1 MAGNYWIKF
10 YVEVLDDPKMATL
23 PDRLWRRFY
32 ELCLLAGKYY
42 DDGNLPD
49 CEQLARA
56 LRMSVD
62 ELQSD
67 LDALVNKRLITKTED
82 GYLVTQFV
90 KRQSKMSNAEK
101 TARYRKSKHTE
112 EYESNYPVT
121 EPVTDVLLKV
131 TQITDNRLTDNRLT
145 DNRLT
150 DNRLTDNR
158 LTDNRL
164 QITEAEAEK
173 NAAGAVF
180 RAYESEIGLLTPAIA
195 DKINLAI
202 EDYPLDWITDGIKE
216 SAKHNARSWAYVEAI
231 LKRWKFEGKSN
242 GKRPAKITSDD
253 NERIAREVMDE
264 YLATQRR

>member
-49 CEQLARA
+49 CEQLAWA

-131 TQITDNRLTDNRLT
+131 TQITDNRLTDNRL
-145 DNRLT
+145 
-150 DNRLTDNR
+150 
-158 LTDNRL
+158 

-195 DKINLAI
+195 DKIGLAI

-253 NERIAREVMDE
+253 NERIAREVMDA
-264 YLATQRR
+264 YLANQRR

>member
-49 CEQLARA
+49 CEQLAWA

-131 TQITDNRLTDNRLT
+131 TQITDNRLTDNRL
-145 DNRLT
+145 
-150 DNRLTDNR
+150 
-158 LTDNRL
+158 

-195 DKINLAI
+195 DKIGLAI

-264 YLATQRR
+264 YIANQRR

>member
-49 CEQLARA
+49 CEQLAWA

-131 TQITDNRLTDNRLT
+131 TQITDNRLTDNRL
-145 DNRLT
+145 
-150 DNRLTDNR
+150 
-158 LTDNRL
+158 

-195 DKINLAI
+195 DKIGLAI

-231 LKRWKFEGKSN
+231 LKRWKVEGKSN

>member
-49 CEQLARA
+49 CEQLAWA

-131 TQITDNRLTDNRLT
+131 TQI
-145 DNRLT
+145 
-150 DNRLTDNR
+150 TDNR

-253 NERIAREVMDE
+253 NERIAREVMDA
-264 YLATQRR
+264 YLANQRR

>member
-49 CEQLARA
+49 CGQLAWA
-56 LRMSVD
+56 LRMGVD

-67 LDALVNKRLITKTED
+67 LDALVTKRLITETAD

-101 TARYRKSKHTE
+101 TARYRKSKRSE
-112 EYESNYPVT
+112 EYERNYPVT
-121 EPVTDVLLKV
+121 EPVTEPVTDVSLKV
-131 TQITDNRLTDNRLT
+131 TQITDNRLTDNRL
-145 DNRLT
+145 
-150 DNRLTDNR
+150 
-158 LTDNRL
+158 
-164 QITEAEAEK
+164 QITEPEAEK
-173 NAAGAVF
+173 NAGAVF
-180 RAYESEIGLLTPAIA
+180 RAYESEIGLITPTIA
-195 DKINLAI
+195 DKIGLAI
-202 EDYPLDWITDGIKE
+202 EDYPLDWIKDGIKQ
-216 SAKHNARSWAYVEAI
+216 AAQHNARSWAYVEAI
-231 LKRWKFEGKSN
+231 LKRWKVEGKSN
-242 GKRPAKITSDD
+242 GKRPAKVTSDD
-253 NERIAREVMDE
+253 NERIAKEVMDE

>member
-49 CEQLARA
+49 CEQLAWA

-67 LDALVNKRLITKTED
+67 LDALVNERLITKTED

-131 TQITDNRLTDNRLT
+131 TQITDNRLTDNRL
-145 DNRLT
+145 
-150 DNRLTDNR
+150 
-158 LTDNRL
+158 

-195 DKINLAI
+195 DKIGLAI

>member
-49 CEQLARA
+49 CEQLAWA

-131 TQITDNRLTDNRLT
+131 TQITDNRLTDNRL
-145 DNRLT
+145 
-150 DNRLTDNR
+150 
-158 LTDNRL
+158 

-231 LKRWKFEGKSN
+231 LKRWKVEGKSN

>member
-49 CEQLARA
+49 CEQLAWA

-131 TQITDNRLTDNRLT
+131 TQITDNRLTDNRL
-145 DNRLT
+145 
-150 DNRLTDNR
+150 
-158 LTDNRL
+158 

-231 LKRWKFEGKSN
+231 LKRWKVEGKSN

-253 NERIAREVMDE
+253 NEKIAREVMDE
-264 YLATQRR
+264 YLANQRR

>member
-49 CEQLARA
+49 CEQLAWA

-131 TQITDNRLTDNRLT
+131 TQITDNRLTDNRL
-145 DNRLT
+145 
-150 DNRLTDNR
+150 
-158 LTDNRL
+158 

-195 DKINLAI
+195 DKIGLAI

-231 LKRWKFEGKSN
+231 LKRWKVEGKSN

-264 YLATQRR
+264 YIANQRR

>member
-49 CEQLARA
+49 CEQLAWA

-131 TQITDNRLTDNRLT
+131 TQITDNRLTDNRL
-145 DNRLT
+145 
-150 DNRLTDNR
+150 
-158 LTDNRL
+158 

-195 DKINLAI
+195 DKIGLAI

-253 NERIAREVMDE
+253 NERIAREVMDA

>member
-49 CEQLARA
+49 CEQLAWA

-62 ELQSD
+62 DLQSD

-131 TQITDNRLTDNRLT
+131 TQITDNRLTDNRL
-145 DNRLT
+145 
-150 DNRLTDNR
+150 
-158 LTDNRL
+158 

-195 DKINLAI
+195 DKIGLAI

-264 YLATQRR
+264 YIANQRR

>member
-49 CEQLARA
+49 CEQLAWA

-131 TQITDNRLTDNRLT
+131 TQI
-145 DNRLT
+145 
-150 DNRLTDNR
+150 TDNR

-264 YLATQRR
+264 YLANQRR

>member
-49 CEQLARA
+49 CEQLAWA

-62 ELQSD
+62 DLQSD

-131 TQITDNRLTDNRLT
+131 TQI
-145 DNRLT
+145 
-150 DNRLTDNR
+150 TDNR

>member
-49 CEQLARA
+49 CEQLAWA

-131 TQITDNRLTDNRLT
+131 TQITDNRLTDNRL
-145 DNRLT
+145 
-150 DNRLTDNR
+150 
-158 LTDNRL
+158 

-195 DKINLAI
+195 DKIGLAI

-231 LKRWKFEGKSN
+231 LKRWKVEGKSN

-253 NERIAREVMDE
+253 NEKIAREVMDE
-264 YLATQRR
+264 YLANQRR

>member
-49 CEQLARA
+49 CEQLAWA

-131 TQITDNRLTDNRLT
+131 TQI
-145 DNRLT
+145 
-150 DNRLTDNR
+150 TDNR

-253 NERIAREVMDE
+253 NERIAREVMDA

>member
-49 CEQLARA
+49 CEQLAWA

-62 ELQSD
+62 DLQSD

-131 TQITDNRLTDNRLT
+131 TQITDNRLTDNRL
-145 DNRLT
+145 
-150 DNRLTDNR
+150 
-158 LTDNRL
+158 

-195 DKINLAI
+195 DKIGLAI

-231 LKRWKFEGKSN
+231 LKRWKVEGKSN